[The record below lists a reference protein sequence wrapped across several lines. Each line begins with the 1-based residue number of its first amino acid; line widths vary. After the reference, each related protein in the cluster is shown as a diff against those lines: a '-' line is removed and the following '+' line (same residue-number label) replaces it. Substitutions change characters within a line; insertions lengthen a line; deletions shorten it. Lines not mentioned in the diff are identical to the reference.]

1 MWAMSK
7 ESRYERPLMGPS
19 LDERIGADH
28 GIRLLD
34 EILQDVDWSPWEAIY
49 ACTHAGR
56 PPIHPRLMAGAI
68 LYGLCK
74 GLHSTRAL
82 EEATRMRLDFQWFLD
97 GLLIDHTTFCVFR
110 KRFGTQI
117 QELFKQLNRQSAALK
132 QVTLEEL
139 IIDGTRMRSN
149 SDRHGARTADS
160 LEARLVIV
168 EQKIAEGLH
177 QLGEEEDAIPEELS
191 SEALQSRLHSLEEQ
205 RRKLQSA
212 LEVARERDE
221 VKRQREGANSTP
233 VRVPVTDPE
242 SSILPNKEGGYA
254 PNYTPVVAVSPE
266 GVILGTVIADGNAE
280 AATVVELVDQVSDLH
295 EESGPVKRVLA
306 DGGFASGE
314 NFAYME
320 QAGIEFY
327 TPVVVSGSCA
337 GPAASETASEPVPTK
352 GGKLGRE
359 AFLYDAESNAYQC
372 PEGRTLPLWRTTTRK
387 SRSGVDVQVQ
397 EYRCLDCSDCPL
409 AQRCLKG
416 KAKRRMISRDAYEP
430 CRERA
435 SARMATDEGQQIY
448 RRRAPV
454 VEGVI
459 GRIKASMG
467 VRQFRRRGKINV
479 GIEWAWICTAFNLK
493 KRIKGGAPSSPKKRT
508 KKQYPAIYRAWKAIL
523 PFASQPNPCFACQ
536 PLEA

>member
-1 MWAMSK
+1 
-7 ESRYERPLMGPS
+7 MGPS
-19 LDERIGADH
+19 LDERIGTDH
-28 GIRLLD
+28 GIRVLD
-34 EILQDVDWSPWEAIY
+34 EILQDVDWSQWEAMY
-49 ACTHAGR
+49 ACKQAGR
-56 PPIHPRLMAGAI
+56 PPIHPRLMTGAI

-110 KRFGTQI
+110 QRFGTRI

-139 IIDGTRMRSN
+139 IIDGTRMRAN

-177 QLGEEEDAIPEELS
+177 QLVEEEDAISEELS
-191 SEALQSRLHSLEEQ
+191 SKALQARLHSLEEQ

-221 VKRQREGANSTP
+221 VKRQRDGANSTP

-242 SSILPNKEGGYA
+242 SSIMPNKEGGYA

-266 GVILGTVIADGNAE
+266 GVILGAVIADGNAE
-280 AATVVELVDQVSDLH
+280 AATVVGLVDQVSDLH
-295 EESGPVKRVLA
+295 EEPGAIKRVLA
-306 DGGFASGE
+306 DSGFASGE
-314 NFAYME
+314 NLAHME
-320 QAGIEFY
+320 EEGIEFY
-327 TPVVVSGSCA
+327 TPVTVSGSCA
-337 GPAASETASEPVPTK
+337 GQAASKTTSESLPTQ

-359 AFLYDAESNAYQC
+359 AFVYDAESNSYQC
-372 PEGRTLPLWRTTTRK
+372 PSGRPMPRLRTITRK
-387 SRSGVDVQVQ
+387 SRSGVDVRVQ

-416 KAKRRMISRDAYEP
+416 KATRRMISRDVYEP
-430 CRERA
+430 YRERV
-435 SARMATDEGQQIY
+435 SARMATDPGRQIY
-448 RRRAPV
+448 SRRAPV

-479 GIEWAWICTAFNLK
+479 GIEWGWICTAFNLK
-493 KRIKGGAPSSPKKRT
+493 KRINISVSSSPNKRS
-508 KKQYPAIYRAWKAIL
+508 KKQYSAIYRAWKGIFLFACQSK
-523 PFASQPNPCFACQ
+523 PCFASQP
-536 PLEA
+536 LEA